1 MGKIIFFSEFYAPA
15 QNSTAFFISRI
26 ISSVAKEYSGPIHV
40 ICATE
45 LNGKEDPPHPG
56 NMRITRLNPV
66 FKNKNHL
73 ISRIL
78 RLLTITIKFAWYAFW
93 GIRRK
98 DTVFAVTNPAFMI
111 LFLAMLRRIR
121 KFRFVLLAY
130 DIFPENT
137 VVAGLCKANSIKY
150 KLSKR
155 LFDWAYGKADT
166 VIAIGRD
173 MRDTLIRKGVAS
185 EHIRVVTNF
194 SPDHEII
201 PSPKNDNELIKKF
214 ALQNKT
220 VFLFAGN
227 LGRVQGIPN
236 LLRAIALSSHDNA
249 AFLFIGDGAMK
260 DEVEKFKDA
269 HPDKHIYSIGNQP
282 IDNAN
287 KFLSAGDVAII
298 PLACGMLGLG
308 VPSKSYFY
316 MAAGMPLLFIGSQD
330 SEIAITLK
338 EENNGWQVDPDSPE
352 KLAAMIDQITTVNI
366 EELSEYSR
374 RSRKAAE
381 KRFAEQLILQQFN
394 QIIIEQN

>member
-1 MGKIIFFSEFYAPA
+1 MAQEKDRGSE
-15 QNSTAFFISRI
+15 
-26 ISSVAKEYSGPIHV
+26 
-40 ICATE
+40 
-45 LNGKEDPPHPG
+45 
-56 NMRITRLNPV
+56 
-66 FKNKNHL
+66 
-73 ISRIL
+73 
-78 RLLTITIKFAWYAFW
+78 LLTQIGEQDGVREKLRRMARQNKLAAFSAVLIALVLTPLGITANGATRWLNL
-93 GIRRK
+93 G
-98 DTVFAVTNPAFMI
+98 VSVQPAEIAKLCMI

-121 KFRFVLLAY
+121 KFRFILLAY

-137 VVAGLCKANSIKY
+137 VAAGLCRGNSAKY

-155 LFDWAYGKADT
+155 LFDWAYGQADI

-173 MRDTLIRKGVAS
+173 MHDILIRKGVAP
-185 EHIRVVTNF
+185 EHIRVVTNWC
-194 SPDHEII
+194 PEHEII
-201 PSPKNDNELIKKF
+201 PSPKNDNGLIKKF

-236 LLRAIALSSHDNA
+236 LLDAIALTSHDNA

-260 DEVEKFKDA
+260 SELEKFKDA

-282 IDNAN
+282 IDKAN
-287 KFLSAGDVAII
+287 DFLSAGDVAVI
-298 PLACGMLGLG
+298 PLASGMLGLG

-316 MAAGMPLLFIGSQD
+316 MAAGMPLLFIGSRD

-352 KLAAMIDQITTVNI
+352 KLAAMIDQITTANI
-366 EELSEYSR
+366 EELSEYSH
-374 RSRKAAE
+374 RSRTAAE
-381 KRFAEQLILQQFN
+381 KRFAEKLILQQFN

>member
-15 QNSTAFFISRI
+15 QNSTAFFVSRI
-26 ISSVAKEYSGPIHV
+26 ISAVAEKYSGKIRV
-40 ICATE
+40 VCATE
-45 LNGKEDPPHPG
+45 LNGKEETPHPD

-73 ISRIL
+73 VSRIL
-78 RLLTITIKFAWYAFW
+78 RLLTITVKFAWYAFW

-121 KFRFVLLAY
+121 KFRFILLAY

-137 VVAGLCKANSIKY
+137 VAAGLCRGNSAKY

-155 LFDWAYGKADT
+155 LFDWAYGQADI

-173 MRDTLIRKGVAS
+173 MHDILIRKGVAP
-185 EHIRVVTNF
+185 EHIRVVTNWC
-194 SPDHEII
+194 PEHEII
-201 PSPKNDNELIKKF
+201 PSPKNDNGLIKKF

-220 VFLFAGN
+220 VFLFTGN

-236 LLRAIALSSHDNA
+236 LLDAIALTSHDNA

-260 DEVEKFKDA
+260 SELEKFKDA

-282 IDNAN
+282 IDKAN
-287 KFLSAGDVAII
+287 DFLSAGDVAVI
-298 PLACGMLGLG
+298 PLASGMLGLG

-316 MAAGMPLLFIGSQD
+316 MAAGMPLLFIGSRD

-352 KLAAMIDQITTVNI
+352 KLAAMIDQITTANI
-366 EELSEYSR
+366 EELSEYSH
-374 RSRKAAE
+374 RSRTAAE
-381 KRFAEQLILQQFN
+381 KRFAEKLILQQFN